1 MSRLRKRD
9 RAQIGAP
16 ATAHSGAKI
25 IARGNALRGNA
36 PFTLPTGTAKGKTV
50 PKAAATKPKAKADP
64 QKTMSVMAWIE
75 DAFGNILL
83 VKQLRGRGMWALPGG
98 KVRQKESLLGAL
110 RREVKEELGV
120 EIDVATPIDLY
131 DRPQKGAVVVLFRVI
146 LRQKTRVKAVKTAK
160 GKATSPFN
168 PRAGEIAACLFHRK
182 PPLDAT
188 PSLSYFWKRAQR
200 TFEPLSLFR

>member
-1 MSRLRKRD
+1 MSRLRKRQ
-9 RAQIGAP
+9 RAQITAHTGAKAIARV
-16 ATAHSGAKI
+16 ATA
-25 IARGNALRGNA
+25 LRSA
-36 PFTLPTGTAKGKTV
+36 TATFSSRTGTAKT
-50 PKAAATKPKAKADP
+50 PLKAKKPSKPDP
-64 QKTMSVMAWIE
+64 QKAISVMAWIE

-131 DRPQKGAVVVLFRVI
+131 DRPQKGSVVILFRVI
-146 LRQKTRVKAVKTAK
+146 LRQKAKVRAKAGTKAVVPK
-160 GKATSPFN
+160 SPFR
-168 PRAGEIAACLFHRK
+168 PRPGEIEACLFHRK
-182 PPLDAT
+182 PPADAT
-188 PSLSYFWKRAQR
+188 PSLAYFWKRAQR

>member
-1 MSRLRKRD
+1 MGKPIATSARL
-9 RAQIGAP
+9 A
-16 ATAHSGAKI
+16 
-25 IARGNALRGNA
+25 ALRSA
-36 PFTLPTGTAKGKTV
+36 ASPFTAPTGTVKAKPAV
-50 PKAAATKPKAKADP
+50 RKAKAKPDP
-64 QKTMSVMAWIE
+64 QKAISVMAWIE

-98 KVRQKESLLGAL
+98 KVREKESLIGAL

-131 DRPQKGAVVVLFRVI
+131 DRPQKGAVVILFRVI
-146 LRQKTRVKAVKTAK
+146 LRQKAKSKVKAKPGAK
-160 GKATSPFN
+160 AKASASPFR

-182 PPLDAT
+182 PPIDAT